1 MIRVGI
7 VGASGYTGQ
16 ECVRLLSA
24 HPQVTIAHVFANRL
38 ANSSTADYF
47 NNKPDIPCTFE
58 QFNPTQSYDI
68 ECLILA
74 VPHTQAHPIMSAI
87 CVHSYKVIDLSADFR
102 LNSSE
107 TYNATYNQEHS
118 CKNLI
123 SKFVYGVPEIHFH
136 AIKQA
141 SYIANPGCFAIASI
155 LALFPLT
162 SNEGV
167 ANVIIDAKTG
177 VSGAGKTLDESLL
190 YCEVNEQVRAY
201 KTNKH
206 RHGVEIKQ
214 ECGLNVLFSPHL
226 VPMQRGILASCY
238 VTCNKHI
245 SKSDIVN
252 LYKNSYKNQPFIS
265 IKENNIMPSTK
276 AVVRSNMCELSITQ
290 VENNQFVIFS
300 AIDNLIKGS
309 AGNAIQCL
317 NIMFNLDQE
326 MGIPKIAER
335 I

>member
-24 HPQVTIAHVFANRL
+24 HSQVVISHVFANRL
-38 ANSSTADYF
+38 ANSSTSDYF
-47 NNKPDIPCTFE
+47 NNNPDIPKTFE
-58 QFNPTQSYDI
+58 EFSSTQAYNID
-68 ECLILA
+68 CLILA
-74 VPHTQAHPIMSAI
+74 VPHTQAHPIMSAV
-87 CVHSYKVIDLSADFR
+87 CLQPYKVIDLSADFR

-107 TYNATYNQEHS
+107 LYNTTYNQNHS
-118 CKNLI
+118 CKELLTD
-123 SKFVYGVPEIHFH
+123 FVYGVPEIHFQ
-136 AIKQA
+136 AIKEA
-141 SYIANPGCFAIASI
+141 SYVANPGCFAISSI
-155 LALFPLT
+155 LALYPLT
-162 SNEGV
+162 SKGLVNS
-167 ANVIIDAKTG
+167 VIIDAKTG

-206 RHGVEIKQ
+206 RHSVEIKQ
-214 ECGLNVLFSPHL
+214 ECGHEVLFSPHL
-226 VPMQRGILASCY
+226 VPMQRGILSSCY
-238 VTCNKHI
+238 ITCNKDV
-245 SKSDIVN
+245 SLTEIVN
-252 LYKNSYKNQPFIS
+252 LYKNTYKNQPFIS
-265 IKENNIMPSTK
+265 IKEDNLMPTTK

-290 VENNQFVIFS
+290 VNKNQVVIFS

-317 NIMFNLDQE
+317 NIMFELDQE
-326 MGIPKIAER
+326 VGISKIAER